1 MTPEEKKELLF
12 SKTSEVPSDNE
23 GKSELRSRSSLLI
36 SQAENRSIFNIKA
49 SSATERTCSILGE
62 EDEPKVPPLFTELDE
77 LIPINEKEFHWKETT
92 RWIKFEEKIEEGGE
106 RWSKPHVGTLSLHSL
121 FELRTCIEKG
131 TLLFDLEAKNFKE
144 VLEIIVNKEI
154 INGNLRSELKE
165 KVTYILLRGH
175 KHHTKKSRIQVMVDL
190 GRRISCTSKSA
201 PMNYNRTTDISNE
214 ISEKPLQEQ
223 LENKFKKHIPEGAE
237 AINVLVGEVDFL
249 DKPFVAFV
257 RLKQAVI
264 LGALTE
270 VPLPTRFL
278 FILLGPIA
286 KAMIYH
292 HIGRAVGI
300 LLTDELF
307 HIVAFK
313 AKAREDLLVG
323 FDDFLDEVT
332 VLPPGRLDPTLRI
345 EPPKLLPSVH
355 KRKSAY
361 SRSSK
366 SCIHKGGRIHEERYG
381 STLHVAEDLKKTGKF
396 FGGFV
401 NDIKRKAPWFASDF
415 YDGMNLQCLSAILFI
430 YLASVTNVITFGG
443 ILGDATDNMQG
454 VVESFL
460 GTAIAGAVFCLFAG
474 QPLTILGS
482 TGPVLVFERLLFN
495 FSSDHKLD
503 YLEFRLWI
511 GLWTAFFCLL
521 LVATEAS
528 YLIQYFTRFTEEG
541 FCTLISFI
549 FIHDAFKK
557 MFILA
562 KNYPIN
568 SDYNVDHVTLYHC
581 SCLPSETGNVSS
593 LFNKTTEANFE
604 LGPVSYNITFDLESG
619 NWSSLTKKDCLKF
632 GGQLAGETCDYIP
645 DIALISFIL
654 FFGTFVCSMSLKN
667 FKTSRY
673 FPTAVRKLI
682 SDFSIILS
690 ILIFC
695 GVDILVGVDTPK
707 LIVPSELKPTNPSRG
722 WFVYPFGANEWW
734 ICLVAIVPALLVTI
748 LVFMDQQI
756 TAVILNRK
764 EHKLKKGAG
773 FHLDLFWIALLL
785 IPTSF
790 MALPWYVSATVISLA
805 HIDSLKMET
814 EKSAPGIEPTF
825 MGVREQRVSG
835 LVIFILIGLS
845 LFLAPIL
852 KYVPMPVLYGI
863 FMYMGVSALSSVQFM
878 DRLKLL
884 LTPPNHQPDLIYLR
898 HVPLRRVH
906 LFTLIQFLCL
916 VVLWVLKSTDA
927 AIIFPVMLL
936 ALVGIRKS
944 MECIFSRHDLS
955 WLDDV
960 MPERERKEMEEK
972 NPEKD
977 ISSIESEDSEYRYLQ
992 KAPDINI
999 SLN

>member
-1 MTPEEKKELLF
+1 MTPEEKNELL
-12 SKTSEVPSDNE
+12 SCKINKAPSDRE
-23 GKSELRSRSSLLI
+23 RKTELCSRSSLLI
-36 SQAENRSIFNIKA
+36 SQAVSRSIFNIKA
-49 SSATERTCSILGE
+49 SSSTERICSTLDE
-62 EDEPKVPPLFTELDE
+62 EDEPKIPPLFTELDE
-77 LIPINEKEFHWKETT
+77 LIPISGNEFHWKETT

-131 TLLFDLEAKNFKE
+131 TLLFDLEAKSFKE
-144 VLEIIVNKEI
+144 IIETIVNKEV

-165 KVTYILLRGH
+165 KVKYILLRSH
-175 KHHTKKSRIQVMVDL
+175 RHLAKKSRIQDMVDL
-190 GRRISCTSKSA
+190 GRRFSCTSKSA
-201 PMNYNRTTDISNE
+201 TIKYNTTTGLSCE

-223 LENKFKKHIPEGAE
+223 IKNKFKKHIPEGAE

-264 LGALTE
+264 LGGLTE

-286 KAMIYH
+286 KTMIYH

-313 AKAREDLLVG
+313 AKMREDLLVG

-345 EPPKLLPSVH
+345 APPNVLPSVH

-366 SCIHKGGRIHEERYG
+366 SYIHKGGRIHYEERYG
-381 STLHVAEDLKKTGKF
+381 STPHVAEELKKTGKF
-396 FGGFV
+396 FGGFI
-401 NDIKRKAPWFASDF
+401 NDIKRKAPWFTSDF
-415 YDGMNLQCLSAILFI
+415 YDGLNLQCLSAILFI

-443 ILGDATDNMQG
+443 ILGDATDNIQG
-454 VVESFL
+454 IMESFL

-482 TGPVLVFERLLFN
+482 TGPVLVFERILFN
-495 FSSDHKLD
+495 FSSDYKLD

-511 GLWTAFFCLL
+511 GLWTTFFCLV

-557 MFILA
+557 MLSLA

-568 SDYNVDHVTLYHC
+568 SDYNADHVTLYHC
-581 SCLPSETGNVSS
+581 SCLPSETDNISS
-593 LFNKTTEANFE
+593 LLNKTTETHFE
-604 LGPVSYNITFDLESG
+604 LGTTSYNTSFSLESG
-619 NWSSLTKKDCLKF
+619 NWTSLTKKDCLKF
-632 GGQLAGETCDYIP
+632 GGQLVGETCDYIP

-673 FPTAVRKLI
+673 FPTAVRKII

-707 LIVPSELKPTNPSRG
+707 LIVPNELKPTNPSRV

-734 ICLVAIVPALLVTI
+734 ICLVAMVPALLVTI
-748 LVFMDQQI
+748 LLFMDQQI

-825 MGVREQRVSG
+825 MGVREQRVTG

-845 LFLAPIL
+845 VFLAPIL

-863 FMYMGVSALSSVQFM
+863 FMYMGASALSSVQVRGM
-878 DRLKLL
+878 ICL
-884 LTPPNHQPDLIYLR
+884 NCSE
-898 HVPLRRVH
+898 RRA
-906 LFTLIQFLCL
+906 FL
-916 VVLWVLKSTDA
+916 
-927 AIIFPVMLL
+927 
-936 ALVGIRKS
+936 
-944 MECIFSRHDLS
+944 E
-955 WLDDV
+955 
-960 MPERERKEMEEK
+960 
-972 NPEKD
+972 
-977 ISSIESEDSEYRYLQ
+977 
-992 KAPDINI
+992 
-999 SLN
+999 